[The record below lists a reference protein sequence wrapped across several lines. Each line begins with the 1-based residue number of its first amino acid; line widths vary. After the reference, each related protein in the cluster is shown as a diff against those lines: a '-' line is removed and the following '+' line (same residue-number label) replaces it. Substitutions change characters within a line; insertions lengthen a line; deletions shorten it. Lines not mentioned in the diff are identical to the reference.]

1 MRHLL
6 AAAAVTL
13 ALAGCYPGEIN
24 SAQELDV
31 FITYPRNDADFSN
44 YLTFAIPDTV
54 VQIDEDSSEVEIS
67 HENDEEIVDQVRQ
80 NLLDLGFTEVD
91 FPDDDPDVLV
101 LVSAVADEYTSI
113 SWYPGYWWGYWGWY
127 YPCYYCYPVYPPGY
141 VTVTNYE
148 AGTLFIDMLEP
159 ESAPADSTE
168 VPFVWTGAA
177 NGLIVG
183 TAGTNLTRILNG
195 VDRLFAQ
202 SPYLGDGK

>member
-1 MRHLL
+1 MRNLL

-31 FITYPRNDADFSN
+31 FISAPRNDADFSN

-54 VQIDEDSSEVEIS
+54 VQIDEDSSDVQIS
-67 HENDEEIVDQVRQ
+67 HDNDDEIVAKVRQ
-80 NLLDLGFTEVD
+80 NLVALGYTEA
-91 FPDDDPDVLV
+91 DPEDADVLV
-101 LVSAVADEYTSI
+101 LVSAVADEYTAYTY
-113 SWYPGYWWGYWGWY
+113 YPGYWWGYWGWY
-127 YPCYYCYPVYPPGY
+127 YPCYYCYPGYPSY
-141 VTVTNYE
+141 ITVTNYE
-148 AGTLFIDMLEP
+148 AGTLFIDMLDP

>member
-31 FITYPRNDADFSN
+31 FISAPRNDADFSN
-44 YLTFAIPDTV
+44 YTTFAIPDTV
-54 VQIDEDSSEVEIS
+54 VQIDEDSSEVQIS
-67 HENDEEIVDQVRQ
+67 HENDDEIVAKVRE
-80 NLLDLGFTEVD
+80 NLVTLGYTEA
-91 FPDDDPDVLV
+91 DPEDADVLV
-101 LVSAVADEYTSI
+101 LVSAVADEYTAYTY
-113 SWYPGYWWGYWGWY
+113 YPGYWWGYWGWY
-127 YPCYYCYPVYPPGY
+127 YPCYYCYPGYPSY
-141 VTVTNYE
+141 ITVTNYE
-148 AGTLFIDMLEP
+148 AGTLFIDMLDP

>member
-31 FITYPRNDADFSN
+31 FISAPRNDADFSN

-54 VQIDEDSSEVEIS
+54 VQIDEDSSEVQIS
-67 HENDEEIVDQVRQ
+67 HENDDEIVAKVRE
-80 NLLDLGFTEVD
+80 NLVTLGYIEA
-91 FPDDDPDVLV
+91 DPEDADVLV
-101 LVSAVADEYTSI
+101 LVSAVADEYTAYTY
-113 SWYPGYWWGYWGWY
+113 YPGYWWGYWGWY
-127 YPCYYCYPVYPPGY
+127 YPCYYCYPGYPSY
-141 VTVTNYE
+141 ITVTNYE
-148 AGTLFIDMLEP
+148 AGTLFIDMLDP

>member
-31 FITYPRNDADFSN
+31 FISAPRNDADFSN
-44 YLTFAIPDTV
+44 YFTFAIPDTV
-54 VQIDEDSSEVEIS
+54 VQIDEDSSEVQIS
-67 HENDEEIVDQVRQ
+67 HENDDEIVANVRE
-80 NLLDLGFTEVD
+80 NLVALGYTEA
-91 FPDDDPDVLV
+91 DPEDADVLV
-101 LVSAVADEYTSI
+101 LVSAVADEYTAYTY
-113 SWYPGYWWGYWGWY
+113 YPGYWWGYWGWY
-127 YPCYYCYPVYPPGY
+127 YPCYYCYPGYPSY
-141 VTVTNYE
+141 ITVTTYE
-148 AGTLFIDMLEP
+148 AGTLFIDMLDP

-183 TAGTNLTRILNG
+183 TAGTNLTRILDG

>member
-1 MRHLL
+1 MRILL

-13 ALAGCYPGEIN
+13 ALAGCYPGEV
-24 SAQELDV
+24 SSVEELDV
-31 FITYPRNDADFSN
+31 FITFPRNDANFANYQTFS
-44 YLTFAIPDTV
+44 IPDTV
-54 VQIDEDSSEVEIS
+54 VQIDEDSSEIQID
-67 HENDEEIVDQVRQ
+67 HDNDAEIVDQVRQ

-91 FPDDDPDVLV
+91 FPAESPDVFV

-127 YPCYYCYPVYPPGY
+127 YPCYYCYPGYPPGY
-141 VTVTNYE
+141 VTVTTYD
-148 AGTLFIDMLEP
+148 AGTLFIDMLDP
-159 ESAPADSTE
+159 DVAFADSTE
-168 VPFVWTGAA
+168 VPLVWTAAA

-183 TAGTNLTRILNG
+183 TAGANLTRLLNG